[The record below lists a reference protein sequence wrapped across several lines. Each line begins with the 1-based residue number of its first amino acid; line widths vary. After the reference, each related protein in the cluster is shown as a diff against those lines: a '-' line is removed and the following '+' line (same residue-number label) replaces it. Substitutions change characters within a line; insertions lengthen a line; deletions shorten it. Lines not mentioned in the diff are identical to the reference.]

1 MGQDGVLTSWGD
13 AGGEGLFT
21 HQRNYILNSHA
32 SNVPFFPS
40 YFAHIFNY

>member
-21 HQRNYILNSHA
+21 PQRNYTLKSHA
-32 SNVPFFPS
+32 SNVPFLFS
-40 YFAHIFNY
+40 YFAHIFNC